1 MHSSSWIVSTSTTV
15 TTMPKYRIM
24 MTRDTSDTA
33 YIEVEA
39 DNLEAAED
47 AAYQI
52 ARYEDDVDWEPDDWC
67 GKPYCPDPGATEIF
81 DPASGRFIELRE
93 E

>member
-1 MHSSSWIVSTSTTV
+1 MRNWFWIVSMSTTG
-15 TTMPKYRIM
+15 TMNKYRIM

-39 DNLEAAED
+39 NSIEEAED
-47 AAYQI
+47 LAYTI
-52 ARYEDDVDWEPDDWC
+52 ARYEDDVAWEPDDWC
-67 GKPYCPDPGATEIF
+67 GKPYCPDPEANQIF
-81 DPASGRFIELRE
+81 DPASGRFTELRE